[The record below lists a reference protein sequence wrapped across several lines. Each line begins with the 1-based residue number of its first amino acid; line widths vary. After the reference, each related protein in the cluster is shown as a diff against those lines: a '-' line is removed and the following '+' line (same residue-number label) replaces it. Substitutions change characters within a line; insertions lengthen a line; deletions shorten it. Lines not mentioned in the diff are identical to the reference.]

1 MTIMP
6 HIRFGVLLGGLA
18 LAGAAAAQNTVLPL
32 HSGTWTA
39 DAYIGEKQQKVCEI
53 NAPAVDNPAQ
63 ILKIWHGYGQTNM
76 FALRGLVPYTTATL
90 HIADYTETWTADA
103 IGRIDTGGVAD
114 PTIIRLMLEQ
124 ATQKNA
130 PALRVTTMLA
140 DGKAPVTLTYP
151 LAGFPQ
157 AYAACAPGKY

>member
-1 MTIMP
+1 MSAELACPKCGAAMETLALP
-6 HIRFGVLLGGLA
+6 EADARRCRGCGGLWFGMRGEE
-18 LAGAAAAQNTVLPL
+18 LLKDRAGQIDT
-32 HSGTWTA
+32 G
-39 DAYIGEKQQKVCEI
+39 
-53 NAPAVDNPAQ
+53 NPAE
-63 ILKIWHGYGQTNM
+63 GRRT
-76 FALRGLVPYTTATL
+76 
-90 HIADYTETWTADA
+90 DA